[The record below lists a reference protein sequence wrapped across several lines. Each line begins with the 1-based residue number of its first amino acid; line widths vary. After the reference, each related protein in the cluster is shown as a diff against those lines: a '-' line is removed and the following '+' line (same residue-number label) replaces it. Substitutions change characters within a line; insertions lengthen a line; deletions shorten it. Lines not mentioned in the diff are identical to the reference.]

1 MKTPSGLH
9 DYPVLSLLE
18 TTGAREKLILSLK
31 DLLSL
36 LKTNP
41 RQLDPR
47 LGEVVMIAVVF
58 PLMI

>member
-36 LKTNP
+36 LK
-41 RQLDPR
+41 QLDPR

>member
-9 DYPVLSLLE
+9 DHPVLSLLE

-36 LKTNP
+36 LK
-41 RQLDPR
+41 QLDPR